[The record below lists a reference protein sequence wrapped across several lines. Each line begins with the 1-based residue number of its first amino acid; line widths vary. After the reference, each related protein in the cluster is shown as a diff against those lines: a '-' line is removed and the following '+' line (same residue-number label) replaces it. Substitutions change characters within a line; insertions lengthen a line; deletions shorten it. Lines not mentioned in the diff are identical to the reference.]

1 MRRRSALL
9 SLVLAVLA
17 PAGMAPAVQ
26 AQTAPAPAGEERFTP
41 RALPTPVAP
50 KLTPLLPPDAKG
62 AAVPKPAA
70 AVLPLPSVAP
80 PLSPVTV
87 PGAPPPPP
95 PLRPLPPAAEAPPP
109 VSLPAGQV
117 APPPPRKP
125 AAAAPPPAFIEPA
138 LPPVAAPAPPP
149 APPTATAVRPPPEA
163 APPPVI
169 KDAGKEK
176 APEKAPEKITEKAPE
191 KGRNRTAW
199 AKDDVYVR
207 ATPDRDGKVL
217 DALLPGEKVEVLPEA
232 VDRWSRVARN
242 GKVLGYVAS
251 SYLLDKPPSA
261 RAASSG
267 GGASDDDG
275 CALPP
280 DIPSGRRVSL
290 EEGSRARILAD
301 ANLRDAPG
309 CRGRVLDVLEEG
321 ETVTVSA
328 EQNGWYRVA
337 RNGRTLGYISG
348 ALLAKAR

>member
-1 MRRRSALL
+1 MRRRLALL
-9 SLVLAVLA
+9 AFVFAALPSVA
-17 PAGMAPAVQ
+17 P
-26 AQTAPAPAGEERFTP
+26 AQTAPAPAGEERLTP

-62 AAVPKPAA
+62 VAVPRPAA
-70 AVLPLPSVAP
+70 AVLPPPAVAP
-80 PLSPVTV
+80 PLSPVSV
-87 PGAPPPPP
+87 PGAAPPPP
-95 PLRPLPPAAEAPPP
+95 PLRPLPPAAEALPPAFPPAVP
-109 VSLPAGQV
+109 VT
-117 APPPPRKP
+117 PPPPRKP
-125 AAAAPPPAFIEPA
+125 TAAAPPPAFIEPA
-138 LPPVAAPAPPP
+138 PPP
-149 APPTATAVRPPPEA
+149 APATATAVRPLPDAPAAPPPADMAAKPPEA
-163 APPPVI
+163 APAR
-169 KDAGKEK
+169 DAGK
-176 APEKAPEKITEKAPE
+176 EKAPE

-217 DALLPGEKVEVLPEA
+217 DALLPGEKVEVLPGT

-261 RAASSG
+261 RAAPSG
-267 GGASDDDG
+267 TGGSDDDG

-280 DIPSGRRVSL
+280 DIPSGRRVAL

-321 ETVTVSA
+321 DTVTVSA
-328 EQNGWYRVA
+328 GQNGWYRVS
-337 RNGRTLGYISG
+337 RNGRTLGYVSG
-348 ALLAKAR
+348 ALLARTR

>member
-1 MRRRSALL
+1 MRRLPALL
-9 SLVLAVLA
+9 ALLLTAAA
-17 PAGMAPAVQ
+17 PAALAQNGQAPA
-26 AQTAPAPAGEERFTP
+26 AEERLTP

-50 KLTPLLPPDAKG
+50 KLTPVLPPGTKG
-62 AAVPKPAA
+62 RDVPNPAA
-70 AVLPLPSVAP
+70 AMLPLPMVAP

-95 PLRPLPPAAEAPPP
+95 ALRPEPPVVAAPPAAP
-109 VSLPAGQV
+109 LPAGQA
-117 APPPPRKP
+117 APLPPRKP
-125 AAAAPPPAFIEPA
+125 EAAAPPPAFIVPVP
-138 LPPVAAPAPPP
+138 PPVVAPAPPP
-149 APPTATAVRPPPEA
+149 APSTVTAVRPPPEA
-163 APPPVI
+163 PAAPPPPPPAAA
-169 KDAGKEK
+169 KPSDANAVKGAGKASGKEK
-176 APEKAPEKITEKAPE
+176 GG
-191 KGRNRTAW
+191 GRPAW

-207 ATPDRDGKVL
+207 ATPDRNGKVL
-217 DALLPGEKVEVLPEA
+217 TALLPGEKVEVLPDG

-251 SYLLDKPPSA
+251 SFLMDKPPAGRS
-261 RAASSG
+261 ASSGGG

-290 EEGSRARILAD
+290 ADGSRARILAD

-328 EQNGWYRVA
+328 EQNGWYRVS

-348 ALLAKAR
+348 ALLDKAR